1 MRPSSGMPTEMRVPV
16 RRTSRASLG
25 ASTRS
30 LSNTTKKTRNKGQG
44 IAPELLLVE
53 EPNEL
58 LALGFTGRQSRFM
71 PELVKSSFS
80 GTEYRQEFT
89 YKYTV
94 PADWKIGEQI
104 DGMTITINNQEGG
117 FSKTWQAV
125 LTFDGI

>member
-1 MRPSSGMPTEMRVPV
+1 
-16 RRTSRASLG
+16 
-25 ASTRS
+25 
-30 LSNTTKKTRNKGQG
+30 
-44 IAPELLLVE
+44 
-53 EPNEL
+53 
-58 LALGFTGRQSRFM
+58 M